1 MEELLKQVSEL
12 AAKNLHRNILSCFRQ
27 KAAPKKPA
35 MLTGAPPIPPPF
47 FQDAGIGSQS
57 ICLGLG
63 LGLCQAII
71 GSTPGLALKIYRK
84 KTSRMVLVAVFF
96 GS

>member
-35 MLTGAPPIPPPF
+35 MLTGAPPIPPLF
-47 FQDAGIGSQS
+47 
-57 ICLGLG
+57 
-63 LGLCQAII
+63 
-71 GSTPGLALKIYRK
+71 
-84 KTSRMVLVAVFF
+84 SRMLESEASLFASV
-96 GS
+96 